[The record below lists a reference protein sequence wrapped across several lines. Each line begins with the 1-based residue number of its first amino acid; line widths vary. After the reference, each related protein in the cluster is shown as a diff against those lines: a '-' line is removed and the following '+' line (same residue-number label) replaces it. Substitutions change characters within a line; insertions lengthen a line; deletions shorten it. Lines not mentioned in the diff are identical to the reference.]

1 MKNEQEVES
10 RSDMEF
16 HNYEQEKSASEQL
29 MNSQGIAYWMFMIAG
44 FVLLQLLRHCLKIK
58 I

>member
-29 MNSQGIAYWMFMIAG
+29 MNSQGPAYWMFMIAG
-44 FVLLQLLRHCLKIK
+44 FVLLQLLRHC
-58 I
+58 